1 MVDIVKF
8 LKEMDEKS
16 RANIAATQRRQ
27 QPLVYAGATAAN
39 PTGHGFKARGY
50 VRPED
55 LKTHEQMYPGHRA
68 AAQKAGVGGIAKF
81 FTPEHKKWIAG
92 NRAQMDWLPKDQP
105 KYYGEDWRRL
115 QDLRKGYVRGLDDRT
130 PRTFAEAETPGLAA
144 KIVAGADRRDNEAA
158 GRAAIEEHRGNLLK
172 SFQDMIPK
180 VDITQTIVEGEPV
193 KTVKKWAESAGD
205 IAQDVWGIGKA
216 SAEGWMN
223 VMDQA
228 RAARKARNTRQV
240 GGDASLAESMYTA
253 DRARQRMP
261 FNVARGLG
269 GRTSQLPHS
278 VGQAPPLWRMR
289 GINRT
294 SPSASA
300 ARQLPR
306 VRDTGPG
313 IYSPMQRGG
322 DARLAES
329 MYGRRQQMPSNLYNR
344 DEFGRIPTSTGYKYS
359 DPVQTRENIRNATGV
374 PMPGPM
380 VGGQAGTA
388 EENLY
393 RPRAGASGTT
403 TPLPYPTPI
412 SGVPISPRAEAM
424 RGAYE
429 GDPRLGVKKGRDFDV
444 DQIVREGGWNQR
456 NETYEE
462 YLRRIRNPW
471 PNFYGMK
478 ESQSY
483 PNYGRGDY

>member
-1 MVDIVKF
+1 MVDIVK
-8 LKEMDEKS
+8 LLEEMDEKS
-16 RANIAATQRRQ
+16 KANIAATQRRQ
-27 QPLVYAGATAAN
+27 QPLAYAGATAAN

-68 AAQKAGVGGIAKF
+68 AADAAGVGGIAKF

-130 PRTFAEAETPGLAA
+130 RRTFAEAETPDLLD
-144 KIVAGADRRDNEAA
+144 KIDTG
-158 GRAAIEEHRGNLLK
+158 
-172 SFQDMIPK
+172 K
-180 VDITQTIVEGEPV
+180 VEVKQTQVEGQPI
-193 KTVKKWAESAGD
+193 KTEKKWTERATDLAE
-205 IAQDVWGIGKA
+205 DVWGIGKA

-223 VMDQA
+223 IMDQA

-253 DRARQRMP
+253 NRARQRMP

-269 GRTSQLPHS
+269 GRTYQLPHS
-278 VGQAPPLWRMR
+278 VGQPPPLWRMR

-294 SPSASA
+294 SPSAGA
-300 ARQLPR
+300 ARQLPG

-329 MYGRRQQMPSNLYNR
+329 MYGRRQQLPSNLYNR
-344 DEFGRIPTSTGYKYS
+344 DEFGRIPTSRGYQYS
-359 DPVQTRENIRNATGV
+359 NPVQTRQNIRNATGV

-393 RPRAGASGTT
+393 RPRASMRGTT
-403 TPLPYPTPI
+403 TPLPYPTPLRG
-412 SGVPISPRAEAM
+412 SQISPRAEAM

-429 GDPRLGVKKGRDFDV
+429 GDPRLGVQKGRDFDV
-444 DQIVREGGWNQR
+444 DQIMREGGWTQR
-456 NETYEE
+456 NQTYEQ

-471 PNFYGMK
+471 PNFYGMR
-478 ESQSY
+478 ESQHY
-483 PNYGRGDY
+483 PNYGRGNY

>member
-16 RANIAATQRRQ
+16 RANIAATQRRK
-27 QPLVYAGATAAN
+27 QPLAYAGATAAN

-130 PRTFAEAETPGLAA
+130 RRTFAEAETPDLLD
-144 KIVAGADRRDNEAA
+144 KIDTE
-158 GRAAIEEHRGNLLK
+158 
-172 SFQDMIPK
+172 K
-180 VDITQTIVEGEPV
+180 VEVKQTQVEGQPI
-193 KTVKKWAESAGD
+193 KTEKKWTERATDLAE
-205 IAQDVWGIGKA
+205 DVWGIGKA

-269 GRTSQLPHS
+269 GRTFQLPHS

-300 ARQLPR
+300 ARQLPG
-306 VRDTGPG
+306 VRDVTPG

-322 DARLAES
+322 DARLAER
-329 MYGRRQQMPSNLYNR
+329 MYGQRQQMPSNLYNR

-359 DPVQTRENIRNATGV
+359 DPVQTRENILRTAGIAGPEFN
-374 PMPGPM
+374 PGPLIN
-380 VGGQAGTA
+380 VPSADQ

-393 RPRAGASGTT
+393 RRNMGLSGTT
-403 TPLPYPTPI
+403 TALP
-412 SGVPISPRAEAM
+412 
-424 RGAYE
+424 
-429 GDPRLGVKKGRDFDV
+429 
-444 DQIVREGGWNQR
+444 
-456 NETYEE
+456 
-462 YLRRIRNPW
+462 NP
-471 PNFYGMK
+471 
-478 ESQSY
+478 SAQSY
-483 PNYGRGDY
+483 PTFFPRADAMKRYYDANPWMKMYKQPTYSYGGNY

>member
-27 QPLVYAGATAAN
+27 QPLKD
-39 PTGHGFKARGY
+39 TGHGFKARGY
-50 VRPED
+50 VEPGQ

-205 IAQDVWGIGKA
+205 IAQDVWGIGKS

-294 SPSASA
+294 SPSASP
-300 ARQLPR
+300 ARQLPG

-344 DEFGRIPTSTGYKYS
+344 DEFGRIPTSRGYQYS
-359 DPVQTRENIRNATGV
+359 IPAQTRQNILNATGV

-393 RPRAGASGTT
+393 RPR
-403 TPLPYPTPI
+403 PLPYPTPI
-412 SGVPISPRAEAM
+412 FPRAEAM

-429 GDPRLGVKKGRDFDV
+429 SNPILGVQKRRDFDV
-444 DQIVREGGWNQR
+444 DQIMREGAWNQR
-456 NETYEE
+456 NETYEQ
-462 YLRRIRNPW
+462 YLQRSRNPW
-471 PNFYGMK
+471 PNFYGMR
-478 ESQSY
+478 ESQYY
-483 PNYGRGDY
+483 PHYGRSNY